1 MPAPPP
7 QNQGATAAGQD
18 VRRDDDDVLR
28 REALEAEYYAADQG
42 DDPLDVGLEWVSDR
56 C

>member
-18 VRRDDDDVLR
+18 VRQDDDEVR
-28 REALEAEYYAADQG
+28 RAALEAEYYAADRKS
-42 DDPLDVGLEWVSDR
+42 VV
-56 C
+56 

>member
-18 VRRDDDDVLR
+18 VRRDDDELR

-42 DDPLDVGLEWVSDR
+42 DDPLNVGLEWVSDR